1 MTVRAMTLRCAIL
14 AVTAALAPHHH
25 DNGRTARRLITAET
39 SPAKA
44 QSAAA
49 DSDRRGALNR
59 FAAGATAV
67 IAPRAYAKTPPTLQG
82 HQARTQR
89 VAQVLLPFIIFLR
102 ARWRPSSSGR

>member
-1 MTVRAMTLRCAIL
+1 MLMHFWLL
-14 AVTAALAPHHH
+14 AVSAAALAPQH
-25 DNGRTARRLITAET
+25 
-39 SPAKA
+39 
-44 QSAAA
+44 
-49 DSDRRGALNR
+49 DRRGALHR
-59 FAAGATAV
+59 FTAGATAV